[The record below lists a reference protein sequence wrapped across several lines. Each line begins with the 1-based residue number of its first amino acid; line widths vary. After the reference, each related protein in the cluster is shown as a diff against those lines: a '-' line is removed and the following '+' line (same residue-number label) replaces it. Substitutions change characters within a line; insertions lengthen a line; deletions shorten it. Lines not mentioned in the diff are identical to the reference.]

1 MPNRIHEI
9 KLNAKINPLQKKRQ
23 SRARTV
29 AELTGTGRSAKGLLA
44 ATRPRSLA
52 PMQTRT
58 APRRSEWVKRNC
70 EQINWNPAD
79 IHKTRQ
85 ENKHMQPNKLTCN
98 LYQKS
103 KRLPATRPLEPMLPS
118 IGCSNMIFTKLN
130 CIVKQ
135 DCKWMLNCTLLK
147 TFVLSV
153 RGSKVDLFTSSDPSA
168 SIEETAT
175 RRSNQQHENKF
186 SHQHQK

>member
-9 KLNAKINPLQKKRQ
+9 KLNAKINPLQKKLQ

-58 APRRSEWVKRNC
+58 APRRSEWVKRKC

-79 IHKTRQ
+79 IHKQDKKR
-85 ENKHMQPNKLTCN
+85 NTCN
-98 LYQKS
+98 QTSWHATSTKKS

-147 TFVLSV
+147 TFALSV

>member
-9 KLNAKINPLQKKRQ
+9 KLNAKINPLQKKLQ

-58 APRRSEWVKRNC
+58 RKC
-70 EQINWNPAD
+70 EQITWKPAD

-85 ENKHMQPNKLTCN
+85 EKKHMQPNKLTCN

-118 IGCSNMIFTKLN
+118 IECSNMIFTKLN

-147 TFVLSV
+147 TFALSV